1 MISMDT
7 FLLGLMIVSTLTS
20 LTTEALKK
28 VFAESEKTVHSNTLA
43 GIVAAVLSTLI
54 SIGYAV
60 FTDTTVTPQI
70 IVCIVAMIFMSWLC
84 AMVGYDKVVGLLK
97 SKTKDDE

>member
-28 VFAESEKTVHSNTLA
+28 VFAESDKKVHSNTLA
-43 GIVAAVLSTLI
+43 GIVAAVLSAVI

-60 FTDTTVTPQI
+60 FTSTSITPQI
-70 IVCIVAMIFMSWLC
+70 IVCIIALVFMSWLC
-84 AMVGYDKVVGLLK
+84 AMVGYDKVVSLFK

>member
-28 VFAESEKTVHSNTLA
+28 VFAETDKNVHSNTLA

-60 FTDTTVTPQI
+60 FTGTEITSK
-70 IVCIVAMIFMSWLC
+70 IVVCVIAMVFMSWLC
-84 AMVGYDKVVGLLK
+84 AMVGYDKVVSLFK